1 MSDNSQFFGSVV
13 SFSDVSSQQEPSALR
28 MNRKTTAVSI
38 VKLGDPLESLREAV
52 GLCEGFAGLNRLS
65 KVVLKPNVS
74 IGFRMPPYGMITTT
88 SILEALIQLLIEQG
102 CSDISIAEGS
112 IEILGFNTGH
122 GYKRTQIDRLAKRY
136 GVRLMDLNHGP
147 FRQVNLEGVRV
158 QIAKAALESDF
169 LINVPVLKTHG
180 LTRVSLSFKNLK
192 GCLSPASKTKFH
204 GTNRLNHLIRL
215 LNEVVRSD
223 LTIIDGTY
231 MLEMGPDTVLGTAYR
246 KDLVIASRDGFAC
259 DIVGAAILGID
270 PFEVGYLQEFAEAH
284 GRTPSLDAIEIQGEK
299 DIDALKE
306 KLRWKP
312 DVAEELLTPSG
323 VTGLSIPHPGE
334 SLCSRCY
341 VMLCLAVAAFINES
355 PNRDFGDAV
364 IYCGKDLQPEG
375 HERRTILY
383 GNCAIKNHS
392 PETTT
397 TKVVKG
403 CPPRLPDTFLAL
415 CNVLLSRPRAFRVM
429 PVALLKLAGVGIGI
443 YDYSLP
449 KWKRYRSGMFDK
461 RHFALSRHRPS
472 EIHSKSEHL
481 LFEPS

>member
-1 MSDNSQFFGSVV
+1 M
-13 SFSDVSSQQEPSALR
+13 P
-28 MNRKTTAVSI
+28 MAVSI
-38 VKLGDPLESLREAV
+38 AKLTDPLDSLRKVVA
-52 GLCEGFAGLNRLS
+52 LCDGFAGLNRYDR
-65 KVVLKPNVS
+65 VLVKPNVS
-74 IGFRMPPYGMITTT
+74 IGFRLPPYGMTTAT
-88 SILEALIQLLIEQG
+88 SILEGLVQLLIEQG
-102 CSDISIAEGS
+102 CRDISIAEGS
-112 IEILGFNTGH
+112 IEILGFSTQK
-122 GYKRTQIDRLAKRY
+122 GYERTQIDRLAKRY
-136 GVRLMDLNHGP
+136 GVRLIDLNRGP
-147 FRQVNLEGVRV
+147 FRQVDLEGVKV
-158 QIAKAALESDF
+158 QIAKAALETDF

-204 GTNRLNHLIRL
+204 GTNRLNHLIYL
-215 LNEVVRSD
+215 LNEVVKSH
-223 LTIIDGTY
+223 LTIVDGTY

-246 KDLVIASRDGFAC
+246 KDLVIASQDGFAC
-259 DIVGAAILGID
+259 DVVGATILGID
-270 PFEVGYLQEFAEAH
+270 PFEVGYLREFAEAH
-284 GRTPSLDAIEIQGEK
+284 GRTPSIDAIEIEGEK

-323 VTGLSIPHPGE
+323 VTGLSIPYPGE

-364 IYCGKDLQPEG
+364 IYCGKDLQPEE
-375 HERRTILY
+375 HKRRTILY

-397 TKVVKG
+397 TKAVKG
-403 CPPRLPDTFLAL
+403 CPPRLPDTLLAL

-429 PVALLKLAGVGIGI
+429 PVALLKLAGAGIGI

-461 RHFALSRHRPS
+461 KHFALSRHRS
-472 EIHSKSEHL
+472 REIHLKSEQRL
-481 LFEPS
+481 LEPS